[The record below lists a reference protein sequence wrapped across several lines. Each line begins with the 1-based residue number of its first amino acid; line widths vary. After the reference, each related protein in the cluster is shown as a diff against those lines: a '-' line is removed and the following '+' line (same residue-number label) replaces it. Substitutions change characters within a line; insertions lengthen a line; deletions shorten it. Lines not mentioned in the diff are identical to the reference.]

1 MTLEDA
7 KKVTQLLN
15 AIEAEATLIRSL
27 GRVAAVADTTRTL
40 RHHVSELRQILD
52 LRALVEQNPA
62 QACVSLKLARHEH
75 GTPSLVITHSPPLR
89 AASTTAPGGDA
100 QGPDRAV
107 ELREGDDRD
116 FG

>member
-27 GRVAAVADTTRTL
+27 RGKAAVADTTRTL

-52 LRALVEQNPA
+52 LRTLVEQNHA
-62 QACVSLKLARHEH
+62 QACVSLKLIRHEH
-75 GTPSLVITHSPPLR
+75 GTPTLVIIPSPPLNR
-89 AASTTAPGGDA
+89 
-100 QGPDRAV
+100 
-107 ELREGDDRD
+107 LRP
-116 FG
+116 